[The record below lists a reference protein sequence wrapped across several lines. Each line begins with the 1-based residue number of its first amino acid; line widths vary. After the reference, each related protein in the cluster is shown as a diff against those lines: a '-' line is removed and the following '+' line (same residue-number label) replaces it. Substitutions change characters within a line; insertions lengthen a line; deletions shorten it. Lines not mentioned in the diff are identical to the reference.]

1 MMTLNSG
8 QVISDKIPDKDYP
21 SDVSNAKTDFK
32 LDGLASIRH
41 MLGAA
46 DFRRMMYNVVIGNQL
61 VIRCYDKNIIQKL
74 INTVK
79 VLLLHVCPW
88 QFNKSQFINL
98 VALSLTSLI
107 RI

>member
-1 MMTLNSG
+1 MVLDSA
-8 QVISDKIPDKDYP
+8 QIISDKTPDTDYP
-21 SDVSNAKTDFK
+21 SDVSNAETDFK

-46 DFRRMMYNVVIGNQL
+46 DFRRMMYNIVIGNQL

-88 QFNKSQFINL
+88 RFNKSQL
-98 VALSLTSLI
+98 LI
-107 RI
+107 

>member
-1 MMTLNSG
+1 MMSLNSAH
-8 QVISDKIPDKDYP
+8 VISDKIPDKDYP
-21 SDVSNAKTDFK
+21 SDVSNAETDFK
-32 LDGLASIRH
+32 LGGLASIRH

-46 DFRRMMYNVVIGNQL
+46 DFRRMMYNIVIGNQL

-88 QFNKSQFINL
+88 RFNKSQL
-98 VALSLTSLI
+98 LI
-107 RI
+107 